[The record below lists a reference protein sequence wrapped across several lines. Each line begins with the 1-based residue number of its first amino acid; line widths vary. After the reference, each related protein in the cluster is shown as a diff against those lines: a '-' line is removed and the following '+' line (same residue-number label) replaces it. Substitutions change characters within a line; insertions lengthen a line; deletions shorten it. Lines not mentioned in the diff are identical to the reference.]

1 MQIKKLD
8 RIGGIFR
15 RGNATVFSDLRMIA
29 VTVATAAFA
38 SSAMAENIITS
49 HGFSTF
55 GELKYQADFKH
66 LDYVNPDAPKGGE
79 ISTWARGTFDTFNP
93 YAAKGVPAAMAT
105 IGYESMMEGTADE
118 VSADYCLLCES
129 LEYPES
135 QDWVIFHMRP
145 EARFSDG
152 TPVTAQDVVFSHH
165 LLLDQGL
172 PSYAEAVR
180 ALIPTAEALD
190 DHTVK
195 FTFAPDVPRKGL
207 IGQAGSVPVWSK
219 AWYEKT
225 GARLDES
232 NLEISPGSG
241 PYVLD
246 SYDISRRIIYKR
258 NPDYWG
264 KDLPINVG
272 RHNFDTIRV
281 EYFGDSVA
289 AFEAFKAGAFTFRR
303 ENSSLSW
310 ATQYDFPALNDGY
323 VVKDTLEDGTLP
335 GATGFVFNL
344 RRDKFQDERVREA
357 LGLMYNFTWTND
369 SLQYGLFQQRESFW
383 QGSALEAKGV
393 PEGDELAL
401 LESVSDLIDP
411 AILTEPAVMAHES
424 GDRQL
429 DRKNLRKAL
438 KLMEE
443 AGWEVGDDG
452 MLAKDGKT
460 FDLEFLSSNAG
471 FDRVILPYIDNL
483 KALGVNAKY
492 NRVDPAQYQQ
502 RSNNFDYDV
511 VFDGYS
517 VGLEEGLGLDQKF
530 GAGGV
535 NDVFNPAG
543 YSSPA
548 VDKLIEVAVDAKS
561 YDEMATAVR
570 AIDRIMRADH
580 FVVPV
585 WYLGKYWVAY
595 FDMFEHPE
603 TLPPYA
609 LGELDFWWFNQ
620 DKYEQLKAKGALRQ

>member
-8 RIGGIFR
+8 RVGGIFR
-15 RGNATVFSDLRMIA
+15 RRSTTVFSDLRMIA
-29 VTVATAAFA
+29 VTVATVAFA
-38 SSAMAENIITS
+38 TSAMAENIITS

-55 GELKYQADFKH
+55 GELKYPADFKH

-79 ISTWARGTFDTFNP
+79 IATWSRGTFDTFNP
-93 YAAKGVPAAMAT
+93 YAAKGVPAALAT
-105 IGYESMMEGTADE
+105 IGYESLMEGTADE
-118 VSADYCLLCES
+118 VSAEYCLLCES

-152 TPVTAQDVVFSHH
+152 TPVTAQDVVFSHE
-165 LLLDQGL
+165 LLLEQGL

-246 SYDISRRIIYKR
+246 SYDINRRIIYKR

-264 KDLPINVG
+264 KDLPINIG

-281 EYFGDSVA
+281 EYFGDTQA
-289 AFEAFKAGAFTFRR
+289 AFEAFKAGAFTFRQ
-303 ENSSLSW
+303 ENSSLAW

-344 RRDKFQDERVREA
+344 RREKFQDERVREA

-369 SLQYGLFQQRESFW
+369 SLQYGLFQQRNSFW

-401 LESVSDLIDP
+401 LETVSDMIDP

-443 AGWEVGDDG
+443 AGWEVDDNG
-452 MLAKDGKT
+452 VLTKDGKT
-460 FDLEFLSSNAG
+460 FDLEFLSVSPSL
-471 FDRVILPYIDNL
+471 DRIILPYIDNL
-483 KALGVNAKY
+483 KALGVNATF

-511 VFDGYS
+511 VFDGYR
-517 VGLEEGLGLDQKF
+517 VGLEEGLGLDQRF
-530 GAGGV
+530 GSGGV

-561 YDEMATAVR
+561 YDEMATSVQ
-570 AIDRIMRADH
+570 AIDRIMRADR

-595 FDMFEHPE
+595 YDMFEHPE

-609 LGELDFWWFNQ
+609 LGQLDFWWFNE
-620 DKYEQLKAKGALRQ
+620 DKYEQLKAKGALR

>member
-15 RGNATVFSDLRMIA
+15 RRKATVFSDLRMIA

>member
-15 RGNATVFSDLRMIA
+15 RRKATVFSDLRMIA

-246 SYDISRRIIYKR
+246 SYDINRRIIYKR

>member
-1 MQIKKLD
+1 
-8 RIGGIFR
+8 
-15 RGNATVFSDLRMIA
+15 MIA
-29 VTVATAAFA
+29 VTVATVAFA
-38 SSAMAENIITS
+38 TSAMAENIITS

-55 GELKYQADFKH
+55 GELKYPADFKH

-79 ISTWARGTFDTFNP
+79 IATWSRGTFDTFNP
-93 YAAKGVPAAMAT
+93 YAAKGVPAALAT
-105 IGYESMMEGTADE
+105 IGYESLMEGTADE
-118 VSADYCLLCES
+118 VSAEYCLLCES

-152 TPVTAQDVVFSHH
+152 TPVTAQDVVFSHE

-180 ALIPTAEALD
+180 ALIPTADALD

-246 SYDISRRIIYKR
+246 SYDINRRIIYKR

-264 KDLPINVG
+264 KDLPINIG

-281 EYFGDSVA
+281 EYFGDTQA
-289 AFEAFKAGAFTFRR
+289 AFEAFKAGAFTFRQ
-303 ENSSLSW
+303 ENSSLAW

-344 RRDKFQDERVREA
+344 RREKFQDERVREA

-369 SLQYGLFQQRESFW
+369 SLQYGLFQQRDSFW

-401 LESVSDLIDP
+401 LETVSDMIDP

-443 AGWEVGDDG
+443 AGWEVDDNG
-452 MLAKDGKT
+452 VLTKDGKT
-460 FDLEFLSSNAG
+460 FDLEFLSVSPSL
-471 FDRVILPYIDNL
+471 DRIILPYIDNL
-483 KALGVNAKY
+483 KALGVNATF

-502 RSNNFDYDV
+502 RSNNFDYDI
-511 VFDGYS
+511 VFDGYR
-517 VGLEEGLGLDQKF
+517 VGLEEGLGLDQRF
-530 GAGGV
+530 GSGGV

-548 VDKLIEVAVDAKS
+548 VDKLIEVAVDATS
-561 YDEMATAVR
+561 YDEMATSVQ
-570 AIDRIMRADH
+570 AIDRIMRADR

-595 FDMFEHPE
+595 YDMFEHPE

-609 LGELDFWWFNQ
+609 LGQLDFWWFNE
-620 DKYEQLKAKGALRQ
+620 DKYEQLKAKGALR

>member
-55 GELKYQADFKH
+55 GELKYPADFKH

-79 ISTWARGTFDTFNP
+79 IATWSRGTFDTFNP
-93 YAAKGVPAAMAT
+93 YAAKGVPAAFAT
-105 IGYESMMEGTADE
+105 IGSESLMEGTADE
-118 VSADYCLLCES
+118 VSAAYCLLCES

-246 SYDISRRIIYKR
+246 SYDINRRIIYKR

-452 MLAKDGKT
+452 LLAKDGKT

-502 RSNNFDYDV
+502 RSNNFEYDV

-595 FDMFEHPE
+595 YDMFEHPE

-620 DKYEQLKAKGALRQ
+620 DKYEQLKAKGALR

>member
-8 RIGGIFR
+8 RVGGIFR
-15 RGNATVFSDLRMIA
+15 RRSTTVFSDLRMIA
-29 VTVATAAFA
+29 VTVATVAFA
-38 SSAMAENIITS
+38 TSAMAENIITS

-55 GELKYQADFKH
+55 GELKYPADFKH

-79 ISTWARGTFDTFNP
+79 IATWSRGTFDTFNP
-93 YAAKGVPAAMAT
+93 YAAKGVPAALAT
-105 IGYESMMEGTADE
+105 IGYESLMEGTADE
-118 VSADYCLLCES
+118 VSAEYCLLCES

-152 TPVTAQDVVFSHH
+152 TPVTAQDVVFSHE

-180 ALIPTAEALD
+180 ALIPTADALD

-246 SYDISRRIIYKR
+246 SYDINRRIIYKR

-264 KDLPINVG
+264 KDLPINIG

-281 EYFGDSVA
+281 EYFGDTQA
-289 AFEAFKAGAFTFRR
+289 AFEAFKAGAFTFRQ
-303 ENSSLSW
+303 ENSSLAW

-344 RRDKFQDERVREA
+344 RREKFQDERVREA

-369 SLQYGLFQQRESFW
+369 SLQYGLFQQRDSFW

-401 LESVSDLIDP
+401 LETVSDMIDP

-443 AGWEVGDDG
+443 AGWEVDDNG
-452 MLAKDGKT
+452 VLTKDGKT
-460 FDLEFLSSNAG
+460 FDLEFLSVSPSL
-471 FDRVILPYIDNL
+471 DRIILPYIDNL
-483 KALGVNAKY
+483 KALGVNATF

-502 RSNNFDYDV
+502 RSNNFDYDI
-511 VFDGYS
+511 VFDGYR
-517 VGLEEGLGLDQKF
+517 VGLEEGLGLDQRF
-530 GAGGV
+530 GSGGV

-548 VDKLIEVAVDAKS
+548 VDKLIEVAVDATS
-561 YDEMATAVR
+561 YDEMATSVQ
-570 AIDRIMRADH
+570 AIDRIMRADR

-595 FDMFEHPE
+595 YDMFEHPE

-609 LGELDFWWFNQ
+609 LGQLDFWWFNE
-620 DKYEQLKAKGALRQ
+620 DKYEQLKAKGALR